1 MILYCP
7 ATHKPNKYQQL
18 PPVGGRGPAASP
30 SRVASAQALPVPGGD
45 RTCAQALPAGERA
58 AVVGVGASGV
68 EDRGVGDSAYA
79 GGRPAGAGR
88 RESRPPLLCRVP
100 LGVCVPAGPVVVVW
114 AVCDLVPLPAPFY
127 PSRSPSDGTLPP
139 PHF

>member
-7 ATHKPNKYQQL
+7 ATHKPNKYQQP

-88 RESRPPLLCRVP
+88 RESRPPLLWSQDLAAGEG
-100 LGVCVPAGPVVVVW
+100 LGSGRLGLGLWVWGEAAGGARRQSKGWP
-114 AVCDLVPLPAPFY
+114 
-127 PSRSPSDGTLPP
+127 GG
-139 PHF
+139 